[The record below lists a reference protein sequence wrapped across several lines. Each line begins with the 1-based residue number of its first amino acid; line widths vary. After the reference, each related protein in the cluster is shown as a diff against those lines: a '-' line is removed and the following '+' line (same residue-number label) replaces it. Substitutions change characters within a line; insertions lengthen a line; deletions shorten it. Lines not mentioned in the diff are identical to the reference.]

1 MKMGFLSTN
10 RANGVK
16 LRSGVH
22 TLANNDDDPAGG
34 ATPVVLPLPATDE
47 QTAALAAHLHRPWQ
61 MQGIR
66 NGL

>member
-1 MKMGFLSTN
+1 MKMVFLSTN
-10 RANGVK
+10 RAHGVK

-22 TLANNDDDPAGG
+22 TLANNDDNPTGG
-34 ATPVVLPLPATDE
+34 AIPVVLPLPATDE
-47 QTAALAAHLHRPWQ
+47 QTTALAEHLHLPWQ